1 MNIIQ
6 KQRMIRALK
15 EAQLYD
21 KFYHNLHCI
30 YLKAQKD
37 IEIESEKSIF
47 DDMRVGTMIEGILSK
62 EESILFY
69 NHFL

>member
-30 YLKAQKD
+30 YLKYQKD
-37 IEIESEKSIF
+37 FENEKSIF